1 MLLGGKKKKKLILPK
16 QQVMQKTCLRPGRRV
31 DLILSTDLE
40 RDDIDVRTS
49 VLHDI
54 DKQNRLIL
62 GQPYRKISSSRAGKE
77 LEVTFLDQ
85 HGEAGARRWLRVGYK
100 TPILEVANDYR
111 LGPELR
117 DNVLIVAGPKELTMF
132 TLRLYYRL
140 TPPKDRDMR
149 LYLHPERTKVG
160 LVDISQG
167 GIRFTH
173 SRTWNFSLGTSM
185 EFLLV
190 SGKQEMLL
198 EGNVVRT
205 GEARDLYGYA
215 TGFTAVKFSYL
226 SPDTRQQLGGLLHD
240 LSRHKLAKRSGVLD
254 KRSKK
259 KGKP

>member
-1 MLLGGKKKKKLILPK
+1 MLIGLKKKKKLVLPSQQIL
-16 QQVMQKTCLRPGRRV
+16 QKTCLRPGRRV

-62 GQPYRKISSSRAGKE
+62 GQPYRKIASSRIGKPV
-77 LEVTFLDQ
+77 EVTFLDQ
-85 HGEAGARRWLRVGYK
+85 YGEKGARRWLRVGYK
-100 TPILEVANDYR
+100 SPILEVVNDYS

-132 TLRLYYRL
+132 TLRLHYRL
-140 TPPKDRDMR
+140 RPPKDRDMR
-149 LYLHPERTKVG
+149 LYLHPERTKVS

-167 GIRFTH
+167 GLRFTH
-173 SRTWNFSLGTSM
+173 SRTWNFSLGM
-185 EFLLV
+185 NIEFVLV
-190 SGKQEMLL
+190 SGKQEMFL

-215 TGFTAVKFSYL
+215 TGFTAVKFGYL
-226 SPDTRQQLGGLLHD
+226 APDTRHQLGGLLHD

-254 KRSKK
+254 KRSEK
-259 KGKP
+259 KGQP